1 MDVKLVQWSQN
12 DISKGRVISLDER
25 NCIIC
30 PVNYASRTRSFQ
42 HADIIMPCVGERVQR
57 VRKHE
62 RPALPLH
69 PLRLLRMYS
78 CAISLHCHSERGLLF
93 DGAELACV
101 ICSSSTG
108 DVFTCAFCLQSVH
121 ESCCNKLTRDC
132 ADAWRRSASVCGQS
146 MTPQMIPN
154 ILLAPSGRRGSAS
167 SSSDAPSEFSPWR
180 ECLVCIRRFRDH
192 SGEPVSASEH

>member
-1 MDVKLVQWSQN
+1 MDVKLVQWSHN

-42 HADIIMPCVGERVQR
+42 HADIIMPCVGEGVRR

-62 RPALPLH
+62 RPVLPVH
-69 PLRLLRMYS
+69 ALRLLRMYS
-78 CAISLHCHSERGLLF
+78 CATSLHCHSEQRLLF

-101 ICSSSTG
+101 ICSSSAG

-132 ADAWRRSASVCGQS
+132 ADVWRRSASVCGQN

-167 SSSDAPSEFSPWR
+167 SSSDAPSVFSPWR

-192 SGEPVSASEH
+192 NGEG